1 MKNTQFVKTI
11 ILFFMLCTYCTAT
24 AQYDPNQDLD
34 GDGIINSADLDDD
47 NDGIP
52 DLLESP
58 PSNTVVNGSFT
69 GVSAPWVLASGWVYD
84 SASGNVNITNN
95 NVTNV
100 DLKQTVNNLNRTD
113 GVIALTMTLGAQD
126 GSNAS
131 GSTGTLQILL
141 NNTLY
146 ATINNSTVRSTTANN
161 VTITLDN
168 GATSNFVAFTTA
180 NQTGYTS
187 RTFTINI
194 PYNSPGTADLI
205 FRATL
210 AQDDWLLDDVSI
222 PAYILDTDGDGIP
235 NYQDMD
241 SDNDGCFDSIEGDE
255 NVKLSQ
261 ISSSGAILGAVDAQ
275 GVPQL
280 VNTGGAADIGG
291 DQGQGVGSS
300 QNAAVN
306 ACLCYKPA
314 VTSGTALSTNQGI
327 TALNRAGTG
336 NGNWPMVRQGG
347 WMALEAKTKGF
358 VLNRLT
364 AAQISAIPAAN
375 LVEGMMVY
383 NSTSDCLQINTDGTA
398 TGWKCFNTQTCTDVN

>member
-1 MKNTQFVKTI
+1 MKNTQLVKTI
-11 ILFFMLCTYCTAT
+11 ILFFMVSGYCTVR
-24 AQYDPNQDLD
+24 AQYNPNQDLD
-34 GDGIINSADLDDD
+34 GDGIINSVDLDDD

-69 GVSAPWVLASGWVYD
+69 SVSAPWVLASSWVYN
-84 SASGNVNITNN
+84 SAGGNVSITDN
-95 NVTNV
+95 NVSNI
-100 DLKQTVNNLNRTD
+100 DLKQTINNLNRTD
-113 GVIALTMTLGAQD
+113 GIVALTMTLGAQD
-126 GSNAS
+126 GSNAA

-146 ATINNSTVRSTTANN
+146 ATINNGTTRNTTTNN
-161 VTITLDN
+161 VTITLAN

-180 NQTGYTS
+180 NNTGYTT

-194 PYNSPGTADLI
+194 PYSSPGTADLI

-210 AQDDWLLDDVSI
+210 ALDDWQLDDVSI

-235 NYQDMD
+235 NYQDLD

-261 ISSSGAILGAVDAQ
+261 INSSGVILGAVDAQ

-280 VNTGGAADIGG
+280 VNAGGAADIGG
-291 DQGQGVGSS
+291 DQGQGIGSS
-300 QNAAVN
+300 QDAAVN
-306 ACLCYKPA
+306 ACLCYKPS
-314 VTSGTALSTNQGI
+314 VTSGTALNTNQGI
-327 TALNRAGTG
+327 TALNRAGTNG
-336 NGNWPMVRQGG
+336 GNWPMVRKGG
-347 WMALEAKTKGF
+347 WIALEAKTKGF
-358 VLNRLT
+358 VPNRLT
-364 AAQISAIPAAN
+364 TAQISAIPAAN

-383 NSTSDCLQINTDGTA
+383 NVTSDCLQINIDGTPA
-398 TGWKCFNTQTCTDVN
+398 GWKCFNTQTCVDVN